1 MKLMTIIL
9 AAGQGTRMRSQ
20 RAKVLHPVGGKPMLA
35 HVIKATAELDA
46 DGVVVV
52 YGHDGDQVRE
62 AFPDAAITWVN
73 QQQQLGTGHAVKQA
87 MSVVDADATVLVL
100 YGDTPLIRP
109 LTLKT
114 ILAHATDGLA
124 LLTAVLDDPAGY
136 GRIIR
141 DGAGAVVSIVE
152 HKDASP
158 EQLTID
164 EVNTGIIAVSAAKLG
179 GWLDRLENNN
189 AQGEYYL
196 TDIIGMAVAD
206 GVDVN
211 TVVCVDTQEIMGIN
225 NRVQQAE
232 AERVYQM
239 REARRQMLAGVTMQ
253 KPETVTINGELQ
265 CGADVV
271 IAQGVVFNG
280 KVIIGDHVTIG
291 PYNIISDSTIAAK
304 VEILSHCVI
313 DQAVIGD
320 GCRIGPFARIRPETT
335 LAEQVHVGNFVEV
348 KKSTVAPGSKI
359 NHLSYIGD
367 ADVGS
372 NVNIGAGTITC
383 NYDGANKFQT
393 TIGDNVFVGSDTQLV
408 APVTIGDGATIGAGS
423 TITRDVEPQVLA
435 LSRSEQKTMKN
446 WKRPVKQDR

>member
-9 AAGQGTRMRSQ
+9 AAGQGTRMRSR

-35 HVIKATAELDA
+35 HVIGATAELDA

-52 YGHDGDQVRE
+52 YGHDGEQVRE
-62 AFPDAAITWVN
+62 AFPDTAITWVH
-73 QQQQLGTGHAVKQA
+73 QTQQLGTGHAVKQA

-124 LLTAVLDDPAGY
+124 LLTAVLDDPTGY

-152 HKDASP
+152 DKDASP
-158 EQLTID
+158 EQLAID
-164 EVNTGIIAVSAAKLG
+164 EVNTGILAVSAAKLG

-206 GVDVN
+206 GVEVN

-253 KPETVTINGELQ
+253 RPETVTINGELQ

-280 KVIIGDHVTIG
+280 KVSIGDHVTIG
-291 PYNIISDSTIAAK
+291 PYSIISDSTIAAK

-313 DQAVIGD
+313 DQANIGE

-335 LAEQVHVGNFVEV
+335 LADQVHVGNFVEI
-348 KKSTVAPGSKI
+348 KKSSVAPGSKI

-393 TIGDNVFVGSDTQLV
+393 TIGNNVFVGSDTQLV